1 MNDYSKIKKISMW
14 LFFLANLWLIVGFI
28 ILVND
33 SMSFDCYISSWDD
46 ELYCYNYSQSGDAL
60 FILPIIYSFIFP
72 LVYWVF
78 YYPLKSAQDFIETLK
93 IKEVRYLPIPNLVI
107 QEKIEPTNQVPTVI
121 IKNINVQ
128 DSVVTEE

>member
-1 MNDYSKIKKISMW
+1 MNDYSKIKKISMC
-14 LFFLANLWLIVGFI
+14 LFFLANLWIMVGYI
-28 ILVND
+28 LLVNA
-33 SMSFDCYISSWDD
+33 SLYFDCYISSWND
-46 ELYCYNYSQSGDAL
+46 ELYCYTYNQSADTL
-60 FILPIIYSFIFP
+60 VILPIIYSFIFP

-93 IKEVRYLPIPNLVI
+93 IKEVRYLPIPNLMI

-121 IKNINVQ
+121 IKNFNVQ